1 MTATPATRPA
11 LGNLS
16 APSHA
21 RPPRGAGAV
30 GGAGALRRLPARD
43 TEPPFDDELAAGDA
57 PQEQRD
63 VAGQGAL
70 MLAFALPSGLLA
82 VPELPEAVR
91 LELLRPVPRLRLVRP
106 EATGQPAADRRRRSQ
121 RYPDDEF
128 GPQQTSRVLLP
139 EPRAWA
145 GRLVQAIVEVTA
157 GVRPLAQ
164 LVRWTTTD
172 VYDAVQCRV
181 NEAAHNPRPTRA
193 RRLSEVVRSVHLS
206 EPADGVAEV
215 CAIVQQGPRCR
226 AIALRLEGVDGR
238 WQCTALQLG

>member
-1 MTATPATRPA
+1 
-11 LGNLS
+11 
-16 APSHA
+16 
-21 RPPRGAGAV
+21 V
-30 GGAGALRRLPARD
+30 ALRRLPARD
-43 TEPPFDDELAAGDA
+43 TEPPFDDELDAGGAQHDT
-57 PQEQRD
+57 
-63 VAGQGAL
+63 AGQGAL
-70 MLAFALPSGLLA
+70 TLAFALPSGVLA
-82 VPELPEAVR
+82 VPELPDAVR
-91 LELLRPVPRLRLVRP
+91 LELLRPILRLV
-106 EATGQPAADRRRRSQ
+106 PAAANGHSTADKRRRSH

-139 EPRAWA
+139 EPKAWA
-145 GRLVQAIVEVTA
+145 GRLVQAIIEVTA

-181 NEAAHNPRPTRA
+181 HDALHNPRPVPA
-193 RRLSEVVRSVHLS
+193 RRPAEVVRSVHLS